1 MIRKNYLRMLCQIYK
16 CGIHIRKIN
25 FRMRVNSLKN
35 VGFYFLKIIFLL
47 FFFFQAT
54 HDRKF
59 VNEIDSSLPL
69 QLSVS
74 KTNEN
79 LVRTI
84 KPPIGDN
91 KTDRDVKPKPNN
103 FNKSDAIS
111 SLGSNPLFEK
121 GTFLDY
127 DDKQSIGTVGDDYNQ
142 KINSLKTI
150 WDISD
155 HPSGQLEQTINS
167 MVAMQQQQESN
178 VSANNSAKSDTF
190 AQETIPTSSSTTNAN
205 VSSTVNDEST
215 NKSSANNSNSSS
227 TAINS
232 SANYSTNTNTNKNE
246 QKNICTVKPTQQVPP
261 NIQDQVDMNAYQTFS
276 VAPLPAALQQQ
287 HLLPQSQVNPLHQ
300 QHSYPFYENLL
311 PPPPPQQT
319 AQQQQYNR
327 VRFQTCR

>member
-1 MIRKNYLRMLCQIYK
+1 
-16 CGIHIRKIN
+16 
-25 FRMRVNSLKN
+25 
-35 VGFYFLKIIFLL
+35 
-47 FFFFQAT
+47 
-54 HDRKF
+54 
-59 VNEIDSSLPL
+59 
-69 QLSVS
+69 
-74 KTNEN
+74 
-79 LVRTI
+79 
-84 KPPIGDN
+84 
-91 KTDRDVKPKPNN
+91 
-103 FNKSDAIS
+103 
-111 SLGSNPLFEK
+111 
-121 GTFLDY
+121 
-127 DDKQSIGTVGDDYNQ
+127 
-142 KINSLKTI
+142 
-150 WDISD
+150 
-155 HPSGQLEQTINS
+155 
-167 MVAMQQQQESN
+167 MQQQQESN